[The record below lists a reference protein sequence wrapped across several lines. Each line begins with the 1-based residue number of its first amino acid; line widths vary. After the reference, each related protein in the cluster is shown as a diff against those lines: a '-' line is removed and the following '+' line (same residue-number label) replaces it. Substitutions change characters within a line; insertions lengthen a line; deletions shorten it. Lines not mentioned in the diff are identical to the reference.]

1 MDRRSKQL
9 WHDLPLHIVIVTLIF
24 ISLYPFIFMIVSSFK
39 TTEEVLHNFFGL
51 PSSLEYRNYADA
63 WKEISPFLLNTV
75 LVSIITMLGV
85 LILSSIDA
93 YVFARFTFPGKEWI
107 FILLLSLLMIPGIL
121 TLVPRFLV
129 VRDLKLLNTYWALI
143 LPYIAGGQVMPIF
156 ILRSFFSSLPKELFE
171 AAKIDGASETQ
182 CFLDIALPLSK
193 SILFTVSLMNFL
205 NTWNEY
211 IWPLVTVTKAEL
223 FPITVGLVVFQTRYS
238 GSAAWGPLF
247 AGYTIASIPI
257 VTLFL
262 FTMRYYIAGIT
273 SGALKA

>member
-1 MDRRSKQL
+1 MKTEEL
-9 WHDLPLHIVIVTLIF
+9 KHDLPYHIIITVSVF
-24 ISLYPFIFMIVSSFK
+24 ISLYPFIFMVISSFK

-51 PSSLEYRNYADA
+51 PSSLEYRNYVDA
-63 WKEISPFLLNTV
+63 WKEVSPFLLNTII
-75 LVSIITMLGV
+75 VSVVTMLGV

-93 YVFARFTFPGKEWI
+93 YIFARFNFPGKEVL
-107 FILLLSLLMIPGIL
+107 FFLLLSLLMIPGIL

-129 VRDLKLLNTYWALI
+129 VRDIRLLNSYWALI
-143 LPYIAGGQVMPIF
+143 LPYVAGGQVMPIF
-156 ILRSFFSSLPKELFE
+156 ILRGFFSSIPKELFE
-171 AAKIDGASETQ
+171 SARIDGASETQ
-182 CFLDIALPLSK
+182 CFLRITLPLSK
-193 SILFTVSLMNFL
+193 SILFTVGLMNFL

-211 IWPLVTVTKAEL
+211 VWPLVTVTKTEL
-223 FPITVGLVVFQTRYS
+223 FPITVGLVVFQTRYA

-257 VTLFL
+257 GTLFL

>member
-1 MDRRSKQL
+1 MNRKFKEL
-9 WHDLPLHIVIVTLIF
+9 KHDLLFHIVITVLVF
-24 ISLYPFIFMIVSSFK
+24 ISLYPFIFMVISSFK
-39 TTEEVLHNFFGL
+39 TTEELYHNFFGL
-51 PSSLEYRNYADA
+51 PSYFEYRNYADA
-63 WKEISPFLLNTV
+63 WREVSPFFLNTII
-75 LVSIITMLGV
+75 VSVITMVGV
-85 LILSSIDA
+85 LTLSSIDA
-93 YVFARFTFPGKEWI
+93 YVFARFIFPGKEII
-107 FILLLSLLMIPGIL
+107 FILFLSLLMIPGIL

-143 LPYIAGGQVMPIF
+143 LPYIAGGQVMPVF

-171 AAKIDGASETQ
+171 AAKIDGASESQ
-182 CFLDIALPLSK
+182 CFLKIALPLSK

-223 FPITVGLVVFQTRYS
+223 FPITVGLVVFQSRYS

-247 AGYTIASIPI
+247 AGYTIAALPI
-257 VTLFL
+257 VILFL